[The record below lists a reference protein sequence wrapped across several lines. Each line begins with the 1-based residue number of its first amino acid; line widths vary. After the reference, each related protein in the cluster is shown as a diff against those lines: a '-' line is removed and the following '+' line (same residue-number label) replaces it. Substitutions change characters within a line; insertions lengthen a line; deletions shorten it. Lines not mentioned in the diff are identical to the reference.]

1 MSASVNATETTEL
14 EVLFE
19 WARAEVHEWEP
30 KEPRAARLLSSD
42 EAQTDAAKHC
52 IVNAFRRG
60 IPRRDAAIQRLAEIT
75 KGNARWYEADFR
87 VEALGRV
94 ALHPHW
100 GRALQEWRRQNGLR
114 ACGAVVEEFA
124 KYPMERGFRLRHE
137 DPRTYRPI
145 FISQNLEGPWRIAEG
160 SHRCDALWKLSL
172 TDAPQHKLPFKV
184 FLGVHARMNEWSA

>member
-19 WARAEVHEWEP
+19 WVRAEVHEWEP

-52 IVNAFRRG
+52 VVNAFRRG
-60 IPRRDAAIQRLAEIT
+60 IPRRDAAIQRLDEIT
-75 KGNARWYEADFR
+75 NGNARWYEADFR

-100 GRALQEWRRQNGLR
+100 GRGLQEWRRQNGLP
-114 ACGAVVEEFA
+114 ACEAVVEEFA
-124 KYPMERGFRLRHE
+124 KYPVHPSFGIRDE
-137 DPRTYRPI
+137 DPRRFRPI
-145 FISQNLEGPWRIAEG
+145 FISQSPDGPWRIAEG
-160 SHRCDALWKLSL
+160 SHRCDAMRKLGL
-172 TDAPQHKLPFKV
+172 GGAPEHQQPFKV
-184 FLGVHARMNEWSA
+184 FLGMHPRMHEWSA